1 MEQGQDKEEQP
12 AQAKKN
18 KKRLDDMTYQE
29 LVNQK
34 PSDVL
39 EAEEV
44 DCDGPLPLTEH
55 NVSAMNNN
63 SETRDWQVVS
73 AVHPRHSQSP
83 DRETLDE
90 RERAEIFRQQQ
101 RHSRDVKFK
110 NTAIDIKKVNE
121 KKEAD
126 RLL

>member
-1 MEQGQDKEEQP
+1 M
-12 AQAKKN
+12 
-18 KKRLDDMTYQE
+18 
-29 LVNQK
+29 
-34 PSDVL
+34 
-39 EAEEV
+39 
-44 DCDGPLPLTEH
+44 DCDGPLPLTEM

-73 AVHPRHSQSP
+73 AVRRRHSQSP
-83 DRETLDE
+83 RHQETPDE